1 MMAPMARKRRWIAA
15 ILAVLSGAGCF
26 QPPPVMPEERERGT
40 IILLPGVEGNA
51 WQLKHV
57 YSRLRRAG
65 IDQAIEIVPWGSP
78 PLSSMQ
84 NLTDLPRNRE
94 RAAAIANKI
103 KTLRT
108 DHADAPLT
116 LLGYSGG
123 GGLAVLS
130 LEALEDG
137 TTVDHTI
144 LIAAAISHCYDVR
157 PLLAKSRQGIVNIYS
172 KRDAIVG
179 ACTEVFG
186 TIDRQQVRSAGHCG
200 FLDDDGKLMS
210 CDGLTQIEW
219 TLAWGAHGHGGGHWG
234 YLSGAW
240 AEAVLAPLVVR

>member
-1 MMAPMARKRRWIAA
+1 MIASMARKRRWISAL
-15 ILAVLSGAGCF
+15 LAVFGGSGCF
-26 QPPPVMPEERERGT
+26 QPPPMTPDERERGT
-40 IILLPGVEGNA
+40 VILLPGVEGNA

-57 YSRLRRAG
+57 YSGLRSAG
-65 IDQAIEIVPWGSP
+65 IEQAIEIVPWGSP

-84 NLTDLPRNRE
+84 NLSDLPRNRE

-103 KTLRT
+103 KTLRA
-108 DHADAPLT
+108 DHAGAPLT
-116 LLGYSGG
+116 LVGYSGG

-130 LEALEDG
+130 LEALEEG
-137 TTVDHTI
+137 VTVDQTI
-144 LIAAAISHCYDVR
+144 LVAAAISHRYDVR

-186 TIDRQQVRSAGHCG
+186 TIDRQRVLSAGHCG
-200 FLDDDGKLMS
+200 FLGDDGKLMS

-219 TLAWGAHGHGGGHWG
+219 TPAWRAHGHGGGHWG

-240 AEAVLAPLVVR
+240 AEAVLAPLVIR